1 MIINLLY
8 LIKII
13 KMKKFHAL
21 VIGATGATGREL
33 VKRLLNDDIFY
44 KVTIFV
50 RTSPNINHE
59 KLIIHVIN
67 FKEIEKNIDLV
78 KGDIL
83 FSALGSTKK
92 EAGSKKE
99 QYLVDYTYQ
108 FEFAKMASEN
118 RVAHY
123 SLVSSTGANA
133 KSLFFYPRIKGLL
146 EEAVKKLN
154 FKKIDIFQPPMLI
167 RQPDLMRSGEKS
179 GIKFLITVNKIG
191 VLKSQ
196 KPIKVEDLASKM
208 ILESS
213 KVRKNRIA
221 TFTIK
226 DLF

>member
-1 MIINLLY
+1 
-8 LIKII
+8 
-13 KMKKFHAL
+13 MKKKHAL

-33 VKRLLNDDIFY
+33 VKLLLQDSNFNKVSIF
-44 KVTIFV
+44 I
-50 RTSPNINHE
+50 RTVSEISDE
-59 KLIIHVIN
+59 KISIHKIN
-67 FKEIEKNIDLV
+67 FAKLEEYKDLI
-78 KGDIL
+78 KGDII
-83 FSALGSTKK
+83 FSALGTTKK
-92 EAGSKKE
+92 DAGGKKE

-108 FEFAKMASEN
+108 YEFAKMASEN
-118 RVAHY
+118 RVANY

-146 EEAVKKLN
+146 EESVKKLN

-179 GIKFLITVNKIG
+179 GIKFLNAFNKVG
-191 VLKSQ
+191 LLKSQ
-196 KPIKVEDLASKM
+196 KPLRVENLASKM

-221 TFTIK
+221 TFTTK